1 MFRMPGLVSVPLSPT
16 RRGSS
21 VASSQIVAF
30 PDMRLP
36 GCTLGQQQ
44 TMSERDMI
52 LHLPPAVAQAYAA
65 MRGPQTDLPDN
76 LLQYAQQV
84 HNANPDPR
92 YLG

>member
-1 MFRMPGLVSVPLSPT
+1 
-16 RRGSS
+16 
-21 VASSQIVAF
+21 
-30 PDMRLP
+30 
-36 GCTLGQQQ
+36 
-44 TMSERDMI
+44 MI